1 MRLRLLIMAL
11 SNKDRQKLKDD
22 GYVYHRSLR
31 QWMKP
36 EEIEAQENSMETV
49 EQFQFYVCLAIAVG
63 LLIWIF
69 SGT

>member
-1 MRLRLLIMAL
+1 MLIMAL
-11 SNKDRQKLKDD
+11 SNNDRQKLKDD

-49 EQFQFYVCLAIAVG
+49 EQFQFYVCLRLPLGYLFGYFLAHK
-63 LLIWIF
+63 F
-69 SGT
+69 